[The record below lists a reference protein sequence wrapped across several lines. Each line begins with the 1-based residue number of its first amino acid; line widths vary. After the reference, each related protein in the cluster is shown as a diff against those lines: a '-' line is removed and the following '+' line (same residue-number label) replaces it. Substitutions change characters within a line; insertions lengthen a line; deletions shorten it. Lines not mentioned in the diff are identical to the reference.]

1 MSQLLNNETKL
12 FKDYNTTYQNTFQ
25 NSSCAILTY
34 WNKVIQQDLQQNPSK
49 KRQYQLQQYLLQ
61 TNKSNQYNQENEM
74 P

>member
-1 MSQLLNNETKL
+1 MSQVFNYQTLL
-12 FKDYNTTYQNTFQ
+12 KDNHTTYQSIFQ
-25 NSSCAILTY
+25 NSSRAILTY

-61 TNKSNQYNQENEM
+61 NNKNDITHENEM

>member
-12 FKDYNTTYQNTFQ
+12 FKDYHTTYQNTFQ
-25 NSSCAILTY
+25 NSSRTILTY
-34 WNKVIQQDLQQNPSK
+34 WNKVIQQDLKQNPSK

-61 TNKSNQYNQENEM
+61 TNKSNQSNQENEM